1 MMREIVRKNLWS
13 EWSRMKL
20 TLTKE
25 VEGQITLEFSVIE
38 FYVAQGMDS
47 HDTLLHSYYMS
58 HGGGREEEK

>member
-1 MMREIVRKNLWS
+1 
-13 EWSRMKL
+13 MKL